1 MKLKPATINYE
12 LLKLKVYLQ
21 QHPKQAQELALAHYS
36 DCLIL
41 ISEYDS
47 LENEL
52 NQLKKSNL
60 NSKLISASN
69 FSSATLTLEQE
80 FRVVLFREH
89 LKQYPQSAEFWAIV
103 YFHNYLILAKQ
114 YQNLETEFLSWVSQ
128 KSIA

>member
-1 MKLKPATINYE
+1 MKVKTATIFHE

-21 QHPKQAQELALAHYS
+21 QHPEQASELALAHYE

-47 LENEL
+47 LEIKFE
-52 NQLKKSNL
+52 QLQKSNL
-60 NSKLISASN
+60 NSQLISASN
-69 FSSATLTLEQE
+69 FSEATLSLEKE
-80 FRVVLFREH
+80 FRVAIFREH
-89 LKQYPQSAEFWAIV
+89 LKQHPHVAEFWAIV

-114 YQNLETEFLSWVSQ
+114 YQRLETEFLSLISQ